1 MFLDVVAELID
12 GSTCG
17 RVFAN
22 DRLNRYLV
30 NHGFRRDV
38 VLEVVDLSCR
48 GTVVYRA
55 GCGGDDLVLLAGV
68 HGNELPSQVALIRL
82 LSMICNDEVELNSTL
97 HIVPFLVPR
106 ATDLNVRFF
115 DGVDLNR
122 SAHLDSV
129 SGRIV
134 DYAVGVGA
142 SGLCDCHSTDP
153 SNKPGIKCV
162 FCSVSPMMNS
172 LRIAK
177 YVCGATGSSILPVG
191 RAGSVIRGAVEDEC
205 NLRGVPAVTCEVVC
219 EFGTVNK
226 VAVDESYSQIVEFLN
241 YFDAVRW

>member
-1 MFLDVVAELID
+1 LDVVAELID
-12 GSTCG
+12 ESTCG

-22 DRLNRYLV
+22 DRLNRYLI
-30 NHGFRRDV
+30 NRHFHRDIISD
-38 VLEVVDLSCR
+38 VVDLSSR
-48 GTVVYRA
+48 GTVVYTA
-55 GCGGDDLVLLAGV
+55 GCGGDDLVLVAGV
-68 HGNELPSQVALIRL
+68 HGNELPSQVALVRL

-115 DGVDLNR
+115 EGVDLNR

-129 SGRIV
+129 SREIV
-134 DYAVGVGA
+134 DYAVDVNA
-142 SGLCDCHSTDP
+142 SALCDCHSTDP
-153 SNKPGIKCV
+153 GNKPGIKCV
-162 FCSVSPMMNS
+162 FCSVSPMLDS

-177 YVCGATGSSILPVG
+177 HVCGATGSSILPVG

-219 EFGTVNK
+219 EFGTVND